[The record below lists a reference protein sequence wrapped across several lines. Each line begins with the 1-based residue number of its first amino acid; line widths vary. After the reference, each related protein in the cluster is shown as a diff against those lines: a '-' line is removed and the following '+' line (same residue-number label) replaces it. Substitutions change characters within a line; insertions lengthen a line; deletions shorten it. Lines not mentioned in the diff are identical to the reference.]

1 MNNDNR
7 DDHVHDDQGR
17 AYVENPE
24 EKNKELKY
32 SDLNNVSCF

>member
-24 EKNKELKY
+24 EKQGAKIL
-32 SDLNNVSCF
+32 

>member
-17 AYVENPE
+17 TYVENPE
-24 EKNKELKY
+24 EEKQGAKILRFE
-32 SDLNNVSCF
+32 